1 MSGNIDPIYSKVG
14 DIQWCTVATGNAATD
29 GTGTAPVGF
38 TADATNGGRVD
49 RIKVRS
55 LGTNVVTVIRCFM
68 NNGSSAATP
77 ANNSLI
83 GEITLAA
90 TTISQIASQPDA
102 EFSLIVPVVLPPG
115 YRLLFST
122 GTTIAAGAA
131 ITCYAGKY

>member
-49 RIKVRS
+49 RIKVRP
-55 LGTNVVTVIRCFM
+55 LGTNVQTVIRCFV
-68 NNGSSAATP
+68 NNGSTAATA

-83 GEITLAA
+83 GEISMPAIAVSQVAA
-90 TTISQIASQPDA
+90 QTDF
-102 EFSLIVPVVLPPG
+102 EFALIVPAVLPPG

-122 GTTIAAGAA
+122 GTTIAAGVAV
-131 ITCYAGKY
+131 TCYGGKY